1 MSASPVREALRE
13 LGRLIYADELGELF
27 DGAWEHRASFMVN
40 VLADTGG
47 QGHWCDDVNT
57 PAKETCADLLPR
69 ALNLALADLK
79 RRYGDDPK
87 QWRWGE
93 AHFALSEHRPFGRQA
108 QLAKFFDIRVP
119 SPGDTYT
126 VDVGRN
132 TLTNESAPF
141 ASRHAA
147 SLRAI
152 YDLADLDKSVYIH
165 STGQSGNLLSPLYKN
180 FAERW
185 ARVEY
190 IPMSMK
196 RSDALDGSLGT
207 LKLQP
212 Q

>member
-1 MSASPVREALRE
+1 M
-13 LGRLIYADELGELF
+13 
-27 DGAWEHRASFMVN
+27 
-40 VLADTGG
+40 
-47 QGHWCDDVNT
+47 
-57 PAKETCADLLPR
+57 
-69 ALNLALADLK
+69 
-79 RRYGDDPK
+79 
-87 QWRWGE
+87 
-93 AHFALSEHRPFGRQA
+93 SEHRPFGRQPL
-108 QLAKFFDIRVP
+108 LAKLFDISVP

-132 TLTNESAPF
+132 TLSNETAPF

-180 FAERW
+180 FTERW

-196 RSDALDGSLGT
+196 RSDALEGSLGT
-207 LKLQP
+207 LKLLP
-212 Q
+212 R